1 MHMAFLSRGFKNLQ
15 WYSMTKS
22 IENFGFRCFFVA
34 KMLKTVRVKMWGNR
48 LTHTLTHTRKYAERA
63 KEHRRGSSVSS
74 PVFLS
79 FSAFTSPVP

>member
-1 MHMAFLSRGFKNLQ
+1 
-15 WYSMTKS
+15 MTKS
-22 IENFGFRCFFVA
+22 IENLGFRCFFVG
-34 KMLKTVRVKMWGNR
+34 KTHFFVWVKMWVNR
-48 LTHTLTHTRKYAERA
+48 LTHTVTHTGKYAERA